1 MAKMTVDNEKVKAE
15 ATMAVGSMIS
25 LVTAVIASPAE
36 AVTNYVSGEDRKASY
51 QLIGVEAV
59 SIAVMGV
66 IYRLLYNLFHSG
78 TPFPANRILNYCLRD
93 LFAVLVVMGAGALLI
108 PILAKKEGIDVNFN
122 KALSIASLQAI
133 VMTPAYIVYYLV
145 SGFDISVL
153 TGLAGVL
160 VSGAQAL
167 AVILTFYGFS
177 VVIKDKR
184 KLFYGIGIYFTCL
197 LLVNWIIGR
206 LF

>member
-1 MAKMTVDNEKVKAE
+1 MAVDNEKVKAE

-25 LVTAVIASPAE
+25 LVTAVIASPAD
-36 AVTNYVSGEDRKASY
+36 AVTNYVSGEDRKASF
-51 QLIGVEAV
+51 QLIGVETV

-66 IYRLLYNLFHSG
+66 IYRLLYNLFNSG
-78 TPFPANRILNYCLRD
+78 TPFAVNRIINYLLRD
-93 LFAVLVVMGAGALLI
+93 VISVVAVMAVGAFLI
-108 PILAKKEGIDVNFN
+108 TILAKNEGVDVNFN

-133 VMTPAYIVYYLV
+133 VMTPAYVVYYLV
-145 SGFDISVL
+145 RGFDISVL
-153 TGLAGVL
+153 NGLVGVI

-177 VVIKDKR
+177 VVIKDKK

-206 LF
+206 IF